1 MFNLLKYLFGEGPDE
16 AVFDQ
21 SAADAYL
28 QQVATE
34 PDDLALAAVNRG
46 NRTQFIQLLCDR
58 GMWVVVRL
66 DAAQF
71 EGDIHL
77 LDYEENERRV
87 MPVFTSLYEA
97 WAFVHT
103 VDISQI
109 VPLQYLHVGAMF
121 LTHNDLAGYKVVMN
135 PFAGATTELQEPDIN
150 ALRVAVMESQQ
161 ASWPEA

>member
-1 MFNLLKYLFGEGPDE
+1 MLSLLRYIFGDGPDD

-34 PDDLALAAVNRG
+34 PDDLALSAINRG
-46 NRTQFIQLLCDR
+46 NRSQFIQLLAER

-71 EGDIHL
+71 EGDVHL

-87 MPVFTSLYEA
+87 LPIFTSLYEA

-109 VPLQYLHVGAMF
+109 VPLQYMHVGAMF

-135 PFAGATTELQEPDIN
+135 PFAGATTELQEPDLN
-150 ALRVAVMESQQ
+150 ALRVAVMELEG
-161 ASWPEA
+161 AWPGA